1 MFYIFRMER
10 IVQPMI
16 KFFTSPYGLFLIGI
30 LFITL
35 WFTTSMKQEGFASS
49 GTASPGSYSF
59 VMYYAPW
66 CPHCKTVKPAFESWM
81 SSQKLVNAQMKE
93 ADKDSADVAAA
104 GVKGFPTFQLTKEDG
119 SVVECGARDAAG
131 WEAFLKENM

>member
-1 MFYIFRMER
+1 
-10 IVQPMI
+10 
-16 KFFTSPYGLFLIGI
+16 
-30 LFITL
+30 
-35 WFTTSMKQEGFASS
+35 MKQALSAALGLLVLYGIYRLFARTEGFSNGS
-49 GTASPGSYSF
+49 GSTF
-59 VMYYAPW
+59 TMYYADW

-119 SVVECGARDAAG
+119 SVVECGARDSAG

>member
-1 MFYIFRMER
+1 MKQALSATLGLL
-10 IVQPMI
+10 VL
-16 KFFTSPYGLFLIGI
+16 YGLYR
-30 LFITL
+30 LFART
-35 WFTTSMKQEGFASS
+35 EGFSGSS
-49 GTASPGSYSF
+49 GSSGSTF
-59 VMYYAPW
+59 TLYYADW
-66 CPHCKTVKPAFESWM
+66 CPHCKEVKPAFESWM

-93 ADKDSADVAAA
+93 ADRDSAAVSAA